1 MPQWGA
7 GLCQLSAGGPLRLVS
22 GDDYPVRVSTKG
34 YLGAGTEV
42 ITGRLERTLHKNTDT
57 PFTADMN
64 AIRDRTYAAW
74 LVNETYSY
82 LYSSYLYIRLNQ

>member
-1 MPQWGA
+1 M
-7 GLCQLSAGGPLRLVS
+7 GGQVCVSHLLVVQCAS
-22 GDDYPVRVSTKG
+22 YPVMTTLYGSPQKG
-34 YLGAGTEV
+34 NWALETEGM
-42 ITGRLERTLHKNTDT
+42 IGRLEPTLHKNTDT
-57 PFTADMN
+57 PFTADIN